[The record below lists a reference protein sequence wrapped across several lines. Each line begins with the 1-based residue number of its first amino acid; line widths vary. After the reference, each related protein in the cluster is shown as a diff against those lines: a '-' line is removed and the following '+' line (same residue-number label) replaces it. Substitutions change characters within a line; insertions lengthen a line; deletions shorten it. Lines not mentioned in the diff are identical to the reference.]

1 MRTFI
6 SIKLVATSL
15 VVLAPILCNF
25 VRAGQVTT
33 PDFSPIL
40 GEQGEPDQT
49 DKEYEKGRAPAPP
62 VNPLSKKDI
71 PNGSPRAISGSLS
84 TIQLG
89 NESAAISIGA
99 LASNFRMQKRNYLAN
114 IGILY
119 ASPTSSFGYGIK
131 ADGSILLTPTLAV
144 GGNLTGYS
152 NLKETVLNGVWMP
165 ADTNFKLKLSSAY
178 RWGQQSFGFYSGPAN
193 ADLAQQSYFFSGQYD
208 LPKERN
214 ALLHSV
220 GITNWGARAKQTNLS
235 DPIYFV
241 AQTPSS
247 YQVLLDYRKLAT
259 GILDGASIDTQVGIS
274 KEIKSK
280 MSLGYE
286 TLVFPLS
293 DGTREARKV
302 NFQSLL
308 VEYQPLPELILQA
321 AFKVGAAENSILLSM
336 VFNQWRFSGYKN
348 IGNNGVVNNQ
358 GISFAYNMAL
368 DGGKSIPFSSLNRSF
383 ALASSANALREASIR
398 PSQLSQNFLAK
409 VDATAVKNAANIVKS
424 ALPAG
429 ATVNSSGDILLTVG
443 AGGGTITNVI
453 RNGDVHAYSSTIQM
467 AGTQLVIRTKLL
479 AIPIGGGDKYV
490 ISILD
495 STGISYL
502 VTILAQA

>member
-1 MRTFI
+1 MRTLL

-15 VVLAPILCNF
+15 VVLPPSFCNY
-25 VRAGQVTT
+25 VKAEQVPTSK
-33 PDFSPIL
+33 FLPIL
-40 GEQGEPDQT
+40 GEQGEPNQPAE
-49 DKEYEKGRAPAPP
+49 EYDIGHSPAPP
-62 VNPLSKKDI
+62 VYPPKKKDVPI
-71 PNGSPRAISGSLS
+71 GRSEYVSGSLS

-89 NESAAISIGA
+89 NESTAISIGA
-99 LASNFRMQKRNYLAN
+99 LASNFRLKDRNYLAN

-131 ADGSILLTPTLAV
+131 ADGSILLAPNLAI
-144 GGNLTGYS
+144 GGNFTGHS

-165 ADTNFKLKLSSAY
+165 ADMNLKLRMSSAY

-193 ADLAQQSYFFSGQYD
+193 ADLTQQSYFLSAQYD

-220 GITNWGARAKQTNLS
+220 GITNWGTKAKQTNLG

-247 YQVLLDYRKLAT
+247 YQVILDYRKLAT
-259 GILDGASIDTQVGIS
+259 GILDGASIDTQIGIS
-274 KEIKSK
+274 KEITSK

-286 TLVFPLS
+286 KLVFPLS

-308 VEYQPLPELILQA
+308 IEYQPLPELTLQA
-321 AFKVGAAENSILLSM
+321 VFKVGAAENSILLSTI
-336 VFNQWRFSGYKN
+336 FNQWRFSGYKN

-358 GISFAYNMAL
+358 GISFAYNIAL
-368 DGGKSIPFSSLNRSF
+368 GGGKRSPYSSLSRSL
-383 ALASSANALREASIR
+383 ALASSANVLREASIR

-409 VDATAVKNAANIVKS
+409 VDTTAVKNVANINKS

-429 ATVNSSGDILLTVG
+429 ATVNPSGDILLLVG
-443 AGGGTITNVI
+443 AGGGSITNVI
-453 RNGDVHAYSSTIQM
+453 RNGEVHAYSSNIQM
-467 AGTQLVIRTKLL
+467 VGTQLAIRTKLL
-479 AIPIGGGDKYV
+479 ANPISGGDKYV
-490 ISILD
+490 ISLID
-495 STGISYL
+495 STGVSYL
-502 VTILAQA
+502 VTILAQV

>member
-1 MRTFI
+1 MRTII

-15 VVLAPILCNF
+15 VVFHPTFCNF
-25 VRAGQVTT
+25 VRAEQVPTLN
-33 PDFSPIL
+33 FLPIL
-40 GEQGEPDQT
+40 GEEGEADQPE
-49 DKEYEKGRAPAPP
+49 KPYEKGRSPTPP
-62 VNPLSKKDI
+62 DNPPSKKDI
-71 PNGSPRAISGSLS
+71 PIGSSGAMSGSLS

-99 LASNFRMQKRNYLAN
+99 LASNFRLKERNYLAN
-114 IGILY
+114 IGVLY

-131 ADGSILLTPTLAV
+131 ADGSILLTPTFAI
-144 GGNLTGYS
+144 GSNLIGYS

-193 ADLAQQSYFFSGQYD
+193 ADLVQKSYFFSGQYD

-214 ALLHSV
+214 ALLHSL
-220 GITNWGARAKQTNLS
+220 GITKWGAKTKQTNLG
-235 DPIYFV
+235 DPIYFA
-241 AQTPSS
+241 AQTASS

-259 GILDGASIDTQVGIS
+259 GILDGASIDTQFGIS
-274 KEIKSK
+274 NEITSK

-302 NFQSLL
+302 NFQSIL
-308 VEYQPLPELILQA
+308 VEYQPFPELTLQA
-321 AFKVGAAENSILLSM
+321 AFKLGAAENSILLSM
-336 VFNQWRFSGYKN
+336 AFNQWRFSGYKN
-348 IGNNGVVNNQ
+348 NGNNGVGNYQ
-358 GISFAYNMAL
+358 GISFTYNIPL
-368 DGGKSIPFSSLNRSF
+368 DGGKSIPVSSLNRSL
-383 ALASSANALREASIR
+383 ALASSANVLREASIR

-409 VDATAVKNAANIVKS
+409 VDATAVKNVANISKS

-453 RNGDVHAYSSTIQM
+453 RNGEVHAYSSNIQM
-467 AGTQLVIRTKLL
+467 AGTQLAIRTKLL
-479 AIPIGGGDKYV
+479 ANPISGGDKYL
-490 ISILD
+490 ISLLD
-495 STGISYL
+495 STGVSYV